1 MKKLIVRLTAVA
13 VIFFTIAAI
22 VSLKAD
28 KAYGYV
34 VNDDGKI
41 KNGVY
46 AGSINL
52 SGMTSDEARNAVTKY
67 IAGLSNKT
75 VQLNTVNDNFV
86 EASAGSLGLTWKN
99 PEIIDEA
106 TALGREGNV
115 VARFKEMKDLERA
128 NKVYDIKLQF
138 DEKSI
143 EKIINEKCT
152 TYDQTAVDASLSRE
166 GGSFVVTPGQDGIA
180 VDVDASVTKV
190 RDYLETLWTRED
202 TKIDLATATVE
213 PKGKTEDLEQ
223 VKDVLGTFTTSFS
236 TSASGRS
243 ANVRNGC
250 SLINGTLLYPGEQLS
265 VYEKVS
271 PFTEENG
278 YYLAGSYNNGLVV
291 ETLGGGICQV
301 SSTLYNAVI
310 RAELQVDERS
320 NHSMVVSYVDLSA
333 DAAIS
338 GTSKDFKF
346 TNSTEYPIY
355 IAGSTTDE
363 KKITFTI
370 YGKET
375 RPESRKLE
383 FESEMI
389 SETVP
394 EGEKIIADP
403 SQPVGY
409 RTSQSAHTGYT
420 ANYWKIVKEDG
431 QETDRVKLNSST
443 YMASPRTVTYGTGG
457 DVTGAMSAAI
467 GTQSSDYC
475 SAVAAQLVS
484 AANAANIAAAEQ
496 AAEAAAEEAQD

>member
-1 MKKLIVRLTAVA
+1 MKKLVVRLTAAA
-13 VIFFTIAAI
+13 VIFFTIAALM
-22 VSLKAD
+22 SFKAE

-34 VNDDGKI
+34 VNDDGRI
-41 KNGVY
+41 KDGIY
-46 AGSINL
+46 AGAIDL
-52 SGMTSDEARNAVTKY
+52 SGMSGDEARSAVSKY
-67 IAGLSNKT
+67 IAGLSGMT
-75 VQLNTVNDNFV
+75 VRLNTVDDNFV
-86 EASAGSLGLTWKN
+86 EVSAGSLGMTWKN

-106 TALGREGNV
+106 TALGREGNI
-115 VARFKEMKDLERA
+115 VARFKELKDLERSG
-128 NKVYDIKLQF
+128 KVYDIKLQF
-138 DEKSI
+138 DENSI
-143 EKIINEKCT
+143 KNIISEKCT
-152 TYDQTAVDASLSRE
+152 IYDRTAVDASLKRE
-166 GGSFVVTPGQDGIA
+166 SGSFTVTPGQDGVA
-180 VDVDASVTKV
+180 VDIDASVTKIK
-190 RDYLETLWTRED
+190 DYMETLWTRGAADIE
-202 TKIDLATATVE
+202 LATVTVE
-213 PKGKTEDLEQ
+213 PRGRTEDLEQ
-223 VKDVLGTFTTSFS
+223 VKDVLGTFTTNFS

-346 TNSTEYPIY
+346 TNNSEYPIY
-355 IAGSTTDE
+355 IAGSTSDE

-375 RPESRKLE
+375 RPENRTLE
-383 FESEMI
+383 FESEML

-409 RTSQSAHTGYT
+409 STSQSAHTGYT
-420 ANYWKIVKEDG
+420 ANYWKIVKVDG

-443 YMASPRTVTYGTGG
+443 YMSSPRTVTYGTGG

-467 GTQSSDYC
+467 STQSSDYC
-475 SAVAAQLVS
+475 SAVAAQLVN

-496 AAEAAAEEAQD
+496 AAEAVAEEAQD